1 MPKYCEYVFTNNSKS
16 HKKGEVCNCV
26 IRKKGVTYCWKHERT
41 LDNAPEFETKQ
52 PADTNY
58 IQLENS

>member
-1 MPKYCEYVFTNNSKS
+1 MPYCQYIFTNNSKS

-26 IRKKGVTYCWKHERT
+26 IRKKGATYCWKHERT
-41 LDNAPEFETKQ
+41 QENVSEPETSKHSDEDF
-52 PADTNY
+52 